1 MNDFING
8 IFTDIPAPILI
19 IGSTVIFAMAGLGA
33 VIMRSRASN
42 RPASA
47 KKIILPPVMMS
58 TGALMFLFE
67 PFRVAWPHVFEAL
80 AVGALFSILL
90 IRTSRFEESGGEI
103 YLKPSKAFIF
113 ILAGLLILRVAG
125 KLVLS
130 STIDVGELAGMFF
143 LLAFGMILPWRIA
156 MYLKYRKLQSRIGA
170 AA

>member
-1 MNDFING
+1 MNDFINR
-8 IFTDIPAPILI
+8 IFTEIPAPILI

-33 VIMRSRASN
+33 VIMRSRASK

-47 KKIILPPVMMS
+47 RQIILPPVMMS

-80 AVGALFSILL
+80 AVGILFSFLL

-113 ILAGLLILRVAG
+113 ILAGLLVLRVAG
-125 KLVLS
+125 KLILS

-143 LLAFGMILPWRIA
+143 LLAFGMIVPWRIA
-156 MYLKYRKLQSRIGA
+156 MYLKYRKLQSRLGA

>member
-1 MNDFING
+1 MNDFINR
-8 IFTDIPAPILI
+8 IFTEIPAPILI

-33 VIMRSRASN
+33 VIMRSRASK

-47 KKIILPPVMMS
+47 RKIILPPVMMS

-67 PFRVAWPHVFEAL
+67 PFRVTWPHVFEAL
-80 AVGALFSILL
+80 AVGILFSILL

-113 ILAGLLILRVAG
+113 ILAGLLVLRVVG
-125 KLVLS
+125 KLILS

-143 LLAFGMILPWRIA
+143 LLAFGMIVPWRIA
-156 MYLKYRKLQSRIGA
+156 MYLKYRKLQSRLGA